1 MQKHGLKEVTMIR
14 TKIHT
19 TRNVFIFAMLLSLF
33 ASCATTAPGELKQKS
48 TTERKAELYY
58 DYGTNALVA
67 KDYTKALTNLKKAVS
82 IIDDDSRFHNNLG
95 MAYYFKGDT
104 QNAIKHLNESISLDE
119 KNSDAKNNL
128 ASIYFEKKEDA
139 KAEKLYREVLTDLE
153 YPKQF
158 RVYYNLGLLAQKN
171 RKENQAMA
179 LFKKAI
185 EINKTYCP
193 AQFQLGIL
201 SYKNHNYH
209 QASTYFQ
216 NAYMGS
222 CSENPN
228 PYYREALSLF
238 NLGEDAKAL
247 LKFKEVIN
255 KFPTSKEAILAN
267 RKIKSLSVNS
277 FRKNER
283 IILES
288 KMQQKPGAKNQRTPI
303 APVEKKQK
311 PVKALQF

>member
-1 MQKHGLKEVTMIR
+1 MK
-14 TKIHT
+14 
-19 TRNVFIFAMLLSLF
+19 NSFISAMLLTFLV
-33 ASCATTAPGELKQKS
+33 SCATRAPGELKQKS
-48 TTERKAELYY
+48 RTERKAELYY

-67 KDYTKALTNLKKAVS
+67 KDYTKALTNLKKAVG

-95 MAYYFKGDT
+95 MAYYFKGDSPS
-104 QNAIKHLNESISLDE
+104 AIKHLTESISLDE

-128 ASIYFEKKEDA
+128 ASIYFSKGEDA
-139 KAEKLYREVLTDLE
+139 KAEKLYRQVLKDLE

-158 RVYYNLGLLAQKN
+158 RVYYNLGLLALKK
-171 RKENQAMA
+171 RKESQAVA
-179 LFKKAI
+179 LFKKAS
-185 EINKTYCP
+185 EVNKTYCP
-193 AQFQLGIL
+193 AHYQLGL
-201 SYKNHNYH
+201 LAYKNHNYH

-222 CSENPN
+222 CSENPS
-228 PYYREALSLF
+228 PYYQEAISLS

-247 LKFKEVIN
+247 LKFKEIID
-255 KFPTSKEAILAN
+255 KFPASKEAILSN

-288 KMQQKPGAKNQRTPI
+288 KMQNSSRTNKRSDI
-303 APVEKKQK
+303 AAPEKKPKK
-311 PVKALQF
+311 PIKALQF

>member
-1 MQKHGLKEVTMIR
+1 MIR
-14 TKIHT
+14 SKIRI
-19 TRNVFIFAMLLSLF
+19 TRNLFISATLLSLLM
-33 ASCATTAPGELKQKS
+33 SCATRAPGELKQKS
-48 TTERKAELYY
+48 NTEKKAELYY

-67 KDYTKALTNLKKAVS
+67 KEYTKALTNLKKAVN

-95 MAYYFKGDT
+95 MAYYFKGDSR
-104 QNAIKHLNESISLDE
+104 NAIKHLNESISLDP

-128 ASIYFEKKEDA
+128 ASIYFAKGEDK
-139 KAEKLYREVLTDLE
+139 KAEKLYREILKDLE

-158 RVYYNLGLLAQKN
+158 RVHYNLGLLALKN
-171 RKENQAMA
+171 GQVN
-179 LFKKAI
+179 KAI
-185 EINKTYCP
+185 SLLEKATEINKTYCP
-193 AQFQLGIL
+193 AHYQLGQI
-201 SYKNHNYH
+201 SYRNHNYH

-222 CSENPN
+222 CSENPS
-228 PYYREALSLF
+228 PYYQEALSLF

-277 FRKNER
+277 YRTNER

-288 KMQQKPGAKNQRTPI
+288 KMQKKSQGKSDNSII
-303 APVEKKQK
+303 APIKRKKK